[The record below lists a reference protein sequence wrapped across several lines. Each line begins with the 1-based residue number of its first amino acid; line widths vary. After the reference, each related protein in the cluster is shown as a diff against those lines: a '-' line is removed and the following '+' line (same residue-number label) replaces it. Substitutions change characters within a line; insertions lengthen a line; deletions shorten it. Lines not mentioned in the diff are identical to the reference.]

1 MTVNSNAL
9 ISFRTKNARSYR
21 DEAVLTFDAL
31 RIGNPNVV
39 HEFSTAASK
48 PLRILPVA
56 GIYGANASGKTA
68 ILRAIADMRETV
80 LGSLS
85 SAQTEFPL
93 RHPFL
98 LSTRDEETDSAP
110 TEYTIEVLIDGVRW
124 HYGFSATDNRILTEF
139 AFNYPHGRP
148 KLVFDRNGDAVQIG
162 RQFTSVYKGIAALIL
177 PQSLILSLIGVIS
190 RSESLRLS
198 DETGIRGLFNWF
210 TSNFELLT
218 ASNRVRRL
226 DLTAKLARDGSIRER
241 VLQFLRAADLGI
253 TDLVAEKADDEF
265 RLRLK
270 DAVSTNSSND
280 LVDEYPTTEVVKL
293 EHQGADRNVFFEP
306 MDEST
311 GTQVWVGLVGP
322 ALHALDGGFV
332 LLVDELDTSLHPHL
346 VKLFVELFQN
356 PELNPR
362 CAQMIFN
369 AHDTELINDHERFGL
384 GRDQV
389 WFTEKSKSGET
400 IIFPLSDFKGRRE
413 DLVGKR
419 YLNGRY
425 GALPFLSHSPLVDS
439 KELISS

>member
-1 MTVNSNAL
+1 MTENGNAL

-21 DEAVLTFDAL
+21 EEAVLTFDAL
-31 RIGNPNVV
+31 RIGNPDVV
-39 HEFSTAASK
+39 HEFSAVPSK

-68 ILRAIADMRETV
+68 ILRAMADMREAV

-85 SAQTEFPL
+85 SSQTEFSL

-98 LSTRDEETDSAP
+98 LSTNDDETDPVP
-110 TEYTIEVLIDGVRW
+110 TEYCVELLIDGVRW
-124 HYGFSATDNRILTEF
+124 QYGFSVTDDRVLTEY

-148 KLVFDRNGDAVQIG
+148 KLVFDRNAESVQIG
-162 RQFTSVYKGIAALIL
+162 RQFASVYKGIAALIL
-177 PQSLILSLIGVIS
+177 PQSLILSVIGIIS
-190 RSESLRLS
+190 RSESLRVS
-198 DETGIRGLFNWF
+198 DEAAIRGLFNWF
-210 TSNFELLT
+210 ANNFELLT
-218 ASNRVRRL
+218 ADNRLRRL
-226 DLTAKLARDGSIRER
+226 DLTARLVHDDSSRER

-253 TDLVAEKADDEF
+253 TDLIAEQPEDEL

-280 LVDEYPTTEVVKL
+280 LVEERTNTEVVKL
-293 EHQGADRNVFFEP
+293 EHRGEDRNVFFEP
-306 MDEST
+306 MEEST

-322 ALHALDGGFV
+322 ALRALDGGSL

-362 CAQMIFN
+362 CAQMVFN
-369 AHDTELINDHERFGL
+369 AHDTALLNDQERFAL

-400 IIFPLSDFKGRRE
+400 NIFPLSDFKGRRE

-425 GALPFLSHSPLVDS
+425 GALPFFSYSPVGDARELV
-439 KELISS
+439 SS